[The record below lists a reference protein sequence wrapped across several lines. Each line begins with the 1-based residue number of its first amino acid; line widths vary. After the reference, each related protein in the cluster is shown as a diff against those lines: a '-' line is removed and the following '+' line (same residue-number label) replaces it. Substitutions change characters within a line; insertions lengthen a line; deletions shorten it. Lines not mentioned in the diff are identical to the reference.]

1 MILVSYIN
9 FKSLVT
15 ETAYK
20 KPKTIKEGGRR
31 NKESKKQEN
40 QKK

>member
-1 MILVSYIN
+1 MILAYYIN

-15 ETAYK
+15 ETVYK
-20 KPKTIKEGGRR
+20 KPKTMDERGRR